1 MYSISIGEIQKNI
14 SLLTQLTEVFAIID
28 RRKNRQV
35 AIVYPTKT
43 HSIVSSMAGKY
54 RHRVDRVDRVDD
66 LEMAKEKAMSEV
78 LGEKYGLSD

>member
-14 SLLTQLTEVFAIID
+14 SLLTQPTEVFAIID
-28 RRKNRQV
+28 KRKNKRV
-35 AIVYPTKT
+35 AMVYPIKK

-54 RHRVDRVDRVDD
+54 RDRAKRVDD
-66 LEMAKEKAMSEV
+66 LEMAKNEALSEV

>member
-54 RHRVDRVDRVDD
+54 RHRVNNRVDD
-66 LEMAKEKAMSEV
+66 LEIAKQKAMSEV

>member
-35 AIVYPTKT
+35 AIVYPIKT

-54 RHRVDRVDRVDD
+54 RDRVDRVDD
-66 LEMAKEKAMSEV
+66 LEIAKQKAMSEV

>member
-28 RRKNRQV
+28 RRKNKQV

-54 RHRVDRVDRVDD
+54 RHRVNNRVDD
-66 LEMAKEKAMSEV
+66 LEIAKQKAMSEV

>member
-54 RHRVDRVDRVDD
+54 RHRVDRVDD

>member
-35 AIVYPTKT
+35 AIVYPIKT

-54 RHRVDRVDRVDD
+54 RDRVDRVDD
-66 LEMAKEKAMSEV
+66 LEIAKQKAMSEA

>member
-35 AIVYPTKT
+35 AIVYPIKT

-54 RHRVDRVDRVDD
+54 RDRVNNRVDD
-66 LEMAKEKAMSEV
+66 LEIAKQKAMSEV